1 MNSDFVLSTSR
12 DAFLRVAHHTA
23 IAAALA
29 GGRAALESCL
39 NPLET
44 TSKGIH
50 DLVTNGD
57 LASEKALV
65 SILRTSFP
73 QHALLSEE
81 GLGAAGNGL
90 RWVVDPIDGTT
101 NYARGLP
108 CWTVSVGLMD
118 GDEYLVGAVYD
129 PVREEMFSAWKGG
142 GAYLN
147 GRPIRVRET
156 STLDDCLFSFG
167 LSYDSHERAQ
177 IMAVS
182 AHMAPICMS
191 VRDLGSAALALA
203 YVACGRMDC
212 YFHSHLQPWDAVG
225 GKVILEEAG
234 GLMTDMAGQPWTFV
248 TRGTLAAGP
257 NIHQTLLDMLVDLY
271 EGD

>member
-1 MNSDFVLSTSR
+1 MGPDYVLSTGR
-12 DAFLRVAHHTA
+12 DAFLRVTHHTA
-23 IAAALA
+23 VAAALA
-29 GGRAALESCL
+29 GGRAALETCR

-44 TSKGIH
+44 TNKGVH

-65 SILRTSFP
+65 SVLRAAFP

-81 GLGAAGNGL
+81 GRAVAGEGL
-90 RWVVDPIDGTT
+90 RWVVDPVDGTT

-129 PVREEMFSAWKGG
+129 PVHGEMFSAWKGG

-147 GRPIRVRET
+147 GEPIRARET
-156 STLDDCLFSFG
+156 STIDDCLFSFG

-182 AHMAPICMS
+182 AHMAPICMT

-212 YFHSHLQPWDAVG
+212 YFHSHLMPWDAVG

-234 GLMTDMAGQPWTFV
+234 GFMTDLAGRPWTFA

-257 NIHQTLLDMLVDLY
+257 QIHKPLLDVLVDLY